1 MAASGNNKGS
11 FFYFL
16 NGSGIEGDLNEL
28 LDDSTQE
35 QLKSVIRQNL
45 STDDLRVHL
54 ENNLEIN
61 ED

>member
-1 MAASGNNKGS
+1 MAASGNNKDS